1 MPSRPPR
8 RPKNGAPKRRKPVVI
23 ETPKAERLLQLKV
36 TLLGSKPS
44 IWRRIVVPDNYS
56 LAELHV
62 ILQVAM
68 GWTFDHMHGFR
79 WRDEQWGPPAEDY
92 GLFETTELNEYV
104 GFLARFFT
112 KKGDSLRYEYDF
124 GDSWE
129 HEIKLERAEPFDLAR
144 PVPVCLAGARAGPP
158 EDCGGIWGYSDILYK
173 LKHPDTEDTA
183 ELREWL
189 GEAFDPAAFDLAA
202 INRNLRPH
210 QS

>member
-1 MPSRPPR
+1 MPNRPPR
-8 RPKNGAPKRRKPVVI
+8 RPPTGAPKRRKPVAI

-56 LAELHV
+56 LAQLHV

-68 GWTFDHMHGFR
+68 GWTFDHLHGFR
-79 WRDEQWGPPAEDY
+79 WRDERWGPPAEDY
-92 GLFETTELNEYV
+92 GLFETTELDENA

-112 KKGDSLRYEYDF
+112 QKGDSLRYEYDF

-129 HEIKLERAEPFDLAR
+129 HEIKLERTEPFDPAR

-158 EDCGGIWGYSDILYK
+158 EDCGGIWGYAAILHAR
-173 LKHPDTEDTA
+173 KHPRARGSA
-183 ELREWL
+183 ERLEWV
-189 GEAFDPAAFDLAA
+189 GEEFDPEAFDLAA
-202 INRNLRPH
+202 VNRNLRPR